1 MVVSMKKICS
11 LVLLMTALVSCKP
24 TTPMKA
30 YCFDQDYDHGVKV
43 TRVFSESKFEV
54 LLKNKQKTFEMVS
67 FCVGGEEI
75 KRSEFINYF
84 TFVDDTGGE
93 TIAFNSEGYYTFEN
107 LYNERCISVKYNET
121 IENKISNTS
130 YISMEVNGYCFMSL
144 HGE

>member
-54 LLKNKQKTFEMVS
+54 LLKNKQNTFEMVS
-67 FCVGGEEI
+67 FCVSGEEI
-75 KRSEFINYF
+75 KRSLSTVKAIILLKIFIMNVTYQLNI
-84 TFVDDTGGE
+84 T
-93 TIAFNSEGYYTFEN
+93 
-107 LYNERCISVKYNET
+107 KQ
-121 IENKISNTS
+121 
-130 YISMEVNGYCFMSL
+130 
-144 HGE
+144 